1 MTDSLTFYAVAEAA
15 TNQGGLYRSTDQ
27 GASWQPVT
35 TTGLDG
41 NLWSIFVAPSNS
53 NRLYA
58 GVTIANAHDTSYQD
72 FIYRSDDAGATW
84 TRVWTAM
91 PDAYLWDLVI
101 DPANSARIVAATKTN
116 GTEATGVYLSS
127 DAGASWSGLD
137 EGLDDRSIDDLALDP
152 LNPGIL
158 YASTPSGVFRADLAD
173 PPAGN
178 RWAIE
183 YHHSRFNHYFVTA
196 DPDEIA
202 ALDAG
207 AFEGW
212 ARTHATFRV
221 APATPPESPTCR
233 FFGVGFGPLS
243 SHFYTPYPDEC
254 ATVKLDPKW
263 VYEKLAFGL
272 RLPNAQSGCVPG
284 TVPLYRAWNRNRDG
298 APNHRYATDWPTFKA
313 MLADGW
319 QFEGELSTKVFACVP
334 L

>member
-41 NLWSIFVAPSNS
+41 NLWSIFVAPSNA

-84 TRVWTAM
+84 TRVWRAM

-183 YHHSRFNHYFVTA
+183 YHHSRFDHYFVTA

-298 APNHRYATDWPTFKA
+298 APNHRYAMDWPTFKA